1 LVKATLRSSIARVTR
16 VVVRIGAATR
26 IRRSS
31 CALLASLAIA
41 AKATATPELEWHA
54 HWPKVSAAEYT
65 LTGTAILGAGA
76 IFVFVDTPT
85 DGYGGV
91 LYDQAVREQLVARDR
106 GGRDLARTIGD
117 FGYRSLL
124 IYPAADAAI
133 TAWAVHGNP
142 EVAWQMFSISAEAMA
157 LAGFAGI
164 ATDHLIGRARPS
176 QRPCKADP
184 EYERF
189 CNESDEFSSFISGHT
204 AVATAG
210 AAVTCAHH
218 LNMPLYGGG
227 VADAAACVGASAL
240 AVTTGVARLVNDR
253 HWATDVT
260 FAWGVGLVS
269 GFVLPSVL
277 HYHSDTPREEARDQT
292 VFRFAFA
299 PLISEGQLGMNIR
312 GMY

>member
-1 LVKATLRSSIARVTR
+1 
-16 VVVRIGAATR
+16 VRREG
-26 IRRSS
+26 S
-31 CALLASLAIA
+31 CEALLPRPPIPSRR
-41 AKATATPELEWHA
+41 AKCA
-54 HWPKVSAAEYT
+54 
-65 LTGTAILGAGA
+65 
-76 IFVFVDTPT
+76 
-85 DGYGGV
+85 
-91 LYDQAVREQLVARDR
+91 
-106 GGRDLARTIGD
+106 GRDAARTVGD

-124 IYPAADAAI
+124 LYPFADAAI
-133 TAWAVHGNP
+133 TAWAVHGNT

-176 QRPCKADP
+176 NRPCKSDP

-189 CNESDEFSSFISGHT
+189 CNESDEYSSFISGHT

-227 VADAAACVGASAL
+227 AADVGACVGASAL

-260 FAWGVGLVS
+260 FAWGVGAVS
-269 GFVLPSVL
+269 GFVLPSAL
-277 HYHSDTPREEARDQT
+277 HYRSRAGTRDEADDDAGL
-292 VFRFAFA
+292 RFSFA
-299 PLISEGQLGMNIR
+299 PLVSQSELGVSFF
-312 GMY
+312 GLY